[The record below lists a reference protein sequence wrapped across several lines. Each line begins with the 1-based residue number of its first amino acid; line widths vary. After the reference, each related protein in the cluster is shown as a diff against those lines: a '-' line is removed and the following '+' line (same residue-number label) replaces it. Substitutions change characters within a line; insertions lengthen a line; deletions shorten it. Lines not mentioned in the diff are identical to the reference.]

1 MNKNQYDV
9 ATVNIKKLRLDNEID
24 NNRSLRRPYLSDN
37 RPIIGEKIN
46 CIKAKIFNKK
56 PNAKAPTCN
65 ETAKKGRSGIII
77 AYPVASMKMVIK
89 ITNCFEKL
97 LVCFSIL
104 NPKSPL
110 KIELGDVYFNSL
122 KFYSYLMF
130 QFIR

>member
-24 NNRSLRRPYLSDN
+24 NNRSLRLPYLSDN
-37 RPIIGEKIN
+37 RPIIGEKMN
-46 CIKAKIFNKK
+46 CINAKIFNKK
-56 PNAKAPTCN
+56 PKAKAPTLN
-65 ETAKKGRSGIII
+65 ETAKKGRSGIIM

-97 LVCFSIL
+97 LLCFSML

-110 KIELGDVYFNSL
+110 KSELGNF
-122 KFYSYLMF
+122 
-130 QFIR
+130 

>member
-37 RPIIGEKIN
+37 RPIIGEKMN
-46 CIKAKIFNKK
+46 CINAKIFNKK
-56 PNAKAPTCN
+56 PNAKGPTLN
-65 ETAKKGRSGIII
+65 ETAKKGRSGIIM

-97 LVCFSIL
+97 LLCFSRL

-110 KIELGDVYFNSL
+110 KCELGNF
-122 KFYSYLMF
+122 
-130 QFIR
+130 